1 MIPLIINSFIS
12 FRWLDMVDILLVA
25 LLLFKLYDIIK
36 GTVAINIFIGIIAV
50 YFIWKLV
57 KGFEMELLSEIL
69 GQFISVGVIALIIV
83 FQQEI
88 RQFLLLLGKPSFIKK
103 GLKGFLFWNFSI
115 NKTTIFD
122 IEPVINACKRMSA
135 SKTGALIVI
144 AKKNELKQYIE
155 SGELINAKISQQL
168 IENVFFKNSPL
179 HDGAMIITD
188 NLIRAARCVL
198 PVTENLEFP
207 VHLGLRHRAAMGIS
221 QESDAI
227 TIVVSEQTGEI
238 SYSLN
243 GELHTNI
250 NANLLKQVMMKE
262 LNVQ

>member
-1 MIPLIINSFIS
+1 MLPLIVNSFFS
-12 FRWLDMVDILLVA
+12 VRWLDIVDIILVA
-25 LLLFKLYDIIK
+25 VLLFKLYDIIR
-36 GTVAINIFIGIIAV
+36 GTVAINIFIGIIAI

-57 KGFEMELLSEIL
+57 KGFEMDLLSEIL

-103 GLKGFLFWNFSI
+103 GIKGLLFFNFSI
-115 NKTTIFD
+115 NKTAVFD

-144 AKKNELKQYIE
+144 AKKNELKQFIE
-155 SGELINAKISQQL
+155 SGELINGKISQQL
-168 IENVFFKNSPL
+168 IENIFFKNSPL
-179 HDGAMIITD
+179 HDGAMIIAD
-188 NLIRAARCVL
+188 NTIRAARCVL
-198 PVTENLEFP
+198 PVTENLDFP
-207 VHLGLRHRAAMGIS
+207 VHLGLRHRAALGIS

-238 SYSLN
+238 AYSLN
-243 GELHTNI
+243 GQLHLSI
-250 NANLLKQVMMKE
+250 NPNLLKQVLMQE